1 MTEDE
6 RTQITA
12 IMQTARE
19 FTAGD
24 RRPLSDE
31 AVNMYLRLIDDL
43 NPADVAASFAEL
55 LKVNDFLHTP
65 AQIRASCAKKER
77 ERKREK
83 DAARLAEIV
92 RAERLEDTPERRAEA
107 AKNLQRVLDRLT
119 LITHEAAANE

>member
-55 LKVNDFLHTP
+55 LKVNDFLP
-65 AQIRASCAKKER
+65 
-77 ERKREK
+77 
-83 DAARLAEIV
+83 
-92 RAERLEDTPERRAEA
+92 TPERRAEA